1 MIAENSWKMKLILE
15 RWDSSVWM
23 IKLLERLKK
32 LKKIVKEDQAIKTQ
46 CLMKLKNLMMK
57 M

>member
-57 M
+57 I